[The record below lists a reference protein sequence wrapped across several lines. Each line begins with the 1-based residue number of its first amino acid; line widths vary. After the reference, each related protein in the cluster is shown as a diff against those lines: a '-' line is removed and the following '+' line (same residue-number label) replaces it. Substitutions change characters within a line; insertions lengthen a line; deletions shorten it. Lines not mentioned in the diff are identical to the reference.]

1 MTFYWVMCFFF
12 FSWFFFSSLLVNI
25 KRQVCMINI
34 LMFRCKL
41 EVTLMGCNPSNG
53 NQYPIGQLVFSQ
65 PESGTL
71 SKEMKI
77 WRDMLAGRSTNLLHW
92 IQLHEPTAWA
102 FFFLSFFNYQQ
113 SIVQM
118 LEFGTKIKPYYSERS
133 CKCFWCIMN
142 WMRNV
147 FAALFQSSG
156 LMREIGH
163 KWKWMFDVFIGN
175 SKQCSICS
183 NKQNSCEA
191 HACWAL

>member
-1 MTFYWVMCFFF
+1 MCFFF

-92 IQLHEPTAWA
+92 IQLHEPTA
-102 FFFLSFFNYQQ
+102 
-113 SIVQM
+113 
-118 LEFGTKIKPYYSERS
+118 
-133 CKCFWCIMN
+133 
-142 WMRNV
+142 
-147 FAALFQSSG
+147 
-156 LMREIGH
+156 
-163 KWKWMFDVFIGN
+163 
-175 SKQCSICS
+175 
-183 NKQNSCEA
+183 
-191 HACWAL
+191 